1 MAAKKKVDDKSGI
14 KEEKILAYA
23 LENAVL
29 HNGKAQTNSVLGKL
43 FLEGLKKENIRDV
56 MPKLQEIVKKV
67 NSMGKEEQQRDFD
80 GLKDLVK
87 ERVHE
92 QREELPDLPNAK
104 PGKVV
109 MRMAPNPNGPLHIGH
124 ARMIILNDEYSKRYK
139 GKLILRFD
147 DTDPKNDNKKPMKEA
162 YAWAEEDL
170 KWLGVKY
177 DNVERASARLDKY
190 YGFFE
195 ELIKKDL
202 AYVCTCEQEAWSE
215 MVRIKR
221 KACPCR
227 SLGKEDHLKRW
238 GEMLK
243 GKFKEGKAVGRLKT
257 SIDEKN
263 PAVIDWPT
271 FRIVDKPDHPFEKKA
286 KVWPVLDFASAYDD
300 HDFGITHIVRGK
312 DLATSEEKQR
322 LLYNFLKW
330 KYPETVVYGKFMTT
344 EDMIISKS
352 KIAEGIK
359 AGIYSGYDD
368 PRLSLLRAYRRRGI
382 EAQSI
387 RNYINS
393 LGLTQHETTVA
404 LDILFNE
411 NKKVIDEISN
421 RYFAVFDPKEIE
433 LKGLDKKETTAP
445 VYPDKPEK
453 GLRKIKI
460 LDNKVF
466 VQREDLKTIKHNEKF
481 RLMWLANFTLGHE
494 YCGFAEEI
502 GPADKKLQWVS
513 SDGIPISLVMD
524 DGSIKRGLVEPNVL
538 KEKPGKH
545 VQFERVGY
553 AVLENLSKKEV
564 SAYFT
569 HK

>member
-1 MAAKKKVDDKSGI
+1 MAVKKRNSEIIDEDKI
-14 KEEKILAYA
+14 YAYT
-23 LENAVL
+23 LENAIT
-29 HNGKAQTNSVLGKL
+29 HDGKAVANSVLGKL
-43 FLEGLKKENIRDV
+43 FLEGLKKENIKDV
-56 MPKLQEIVKKV
+56 MPTIKEMVDNVNGMSLDKQNSEFELLKK
-67 NSMGKEEQQRDFD
+67 
-80 GLKDLVK
+80 LVK

-92 QREELPDLPNAK
+92 QREELPELQNAK
-104 PGKVV
+104 SGKVV

-124 ARMIILNDEYSKRYK
+124 ARMIILNDEYTKRYK

-162 YAWAEEDL
+162 YKWAEEDL

-177 DNVERASARLDKY
+177 DGVERASARLDKY
-190 YGFFE
+190 YKFFE
-195 ELIKKDL
+195 DLIKEDF
-202 AYVCTCEQEAWSE
+202 AYVCTCEQESWSE

-227 SLGKEDHLKRW
+227 SLGGEEHLERW
-238 GEMLK
+238 QKMLK
-243 GKFKEGKAVGRLKT
+243 GKYKEGQAVGRLKT
-257 SIDEKN
+257 KITEKN

-300 HDFGITHIVRGK
+300 HDFGVTHIVRGK

-322 LLYNFLKW
+322 LLYDFLKW
-330 KYPETVVYGKFMTT
+330 EYPETVVYGKFVTT

-368 PRLSLLRAYRRRGI
+368 PRLSLLRAYRKKGI
-382 EAQSI
+382 EPQAI

-404 LDILFNE
+404 LELLFNE
-411 NKKVIDEISN
+411 NKKVIDELSN

-433 LKGLDKKETTAP
+433 LKGYNKKEGVAP
-445 VYPDKPEK
+445 LYPDKPEK
-453 GLRKIKI
+453 GHRHIKVV
-460 LDNKVF
+460 DNKVF
-466 VQREDLKTIKHNEKF
+466 VQVEDLKQIKRNEKF
-481 RLMWLANFTLGHE
+481 RLMWLANFTHGGE
-494 YCGFAEEI
+494 YCGFAEEV
-502 GPADKKLQWVS
+502 GPAEKKLQWVS
-513 SDGIPISLVMD
+513 SDGVPISLIMD
-524 DGSIKRGLVEPNVL
+524 DGSVRKGLAEYNVL
-538 KEKPGKH
+538 KEKPGNH

-553 AVLENLSKKEV
+553 AVLEKLTKKEV
-564 SAYFT
+564 VAYFT